1 MNRSGEEQERVLQYL
16 EDEGKS
22 KARRRGPSRGVDRRK
37 GAACM
42 GGGGDPDLSIG
53 AWTSVWGGTRTGG
66 EEPGGAGRLFASAAA
81 QSLGL
86 LQRTQPTP
94 PESASSASAG
104 VCEPFSRGAASPW

>member
-42 GGGGDPDLSIG
+42 GGGGSRL
-53 AWTSVWGGTRTGG
+53 V
-66 EEPGGAGRLFASAAA
+66 GR
-81 QSLGL
+81 GL
-86 LQRTQPTP
+86 
-94 PESASSASAG
+94 A
-104 VCEPFSRGAASPW
+104 